1 MSVPDID
8 RYFDS
13 PVVEWDREDD
23 PNWLLK
29 WWKANQELYPLM
41 SRVARDYLAVQ
52 SSEVSVERLFSKGRD
67 MIGLRRHSLSPET
80 MKAIMVSRDAY
91 HT

>member
-1 MSVPDID
+1 
-8 RYFDS
+8 
-13 PVVEWDREDD
+13 
-23 PNWLLK
+23 
-29 WWKANQELYPLM
+29 M

-91 HT
+91 HRKRN